1 MENKIKK
8 GRRGLWRKLARCWQ
22 LWILLLP
29 GLIWLIV
36 FCYAPMGGL
45 VIAFKDFKPKLGI
58 WESPWAGLKHFER
71 FFSTNIAVDTIVNTL
86 RLSISSL
93 FWSFPV
99 PILLALMINQLKKKG
114 TKRFIQTA
122 IYAPYFVSN
131 VVVVSIMSV
140 ILNPTTGFVN
150 HLLDSIGIGSRMF
163 MARPEY
169 FTPVYVVSGIWQTA
183 GFNAIIY
190 LAALTAISPDLYEA
204 AVIDGASKLKCILHI
219 EIPAIMP
226 TVVIM
231 FIMSAGRMLTIGYEK
246 VYLMQTNMNLSVS
259 EVISTYVYKVGIQSA
274 QYSFATAVGMFNSVA
289 NLIVLF
295 IANTL
300 AKRITDTSLF

>member
-1 MENKIKK
+1 MKS
-8 GRRGLWRKLARCWQ
+8 RFRARAKAALHVLKHSWQ
-22 LWILLLP
+22 LWVLLLP
-29 GLIWLIV
+29 GLVWLIL

-45 VIAFKDFKPKLGI
+45 LIAFKDFKPKLGI
-58 WESPWAGLKHFER
+58 LGSPWAGLKYFER
-71 FFSTNIAVDTIVNTL
+71 FFSTNIAVNTIFNTL
-86 RLSISSL
+86 RLSINTL
-93 FWSFPV
+93 LWSFPV
-99 PILLALMINQLKKKG
+99 PIILSLMINQIRRSG
-114 TKRFIQTA
+114 VKRFIQTA

-131 VVVVSIMSV
+131 VVVVSVLSV

-150 HLLDSIGIGSRMF
+150 RLLEDVGIGSRMF

-169 FTPVYVVSGIWQTA
+169 FMPVYVISGIWQTA
-183 GFNAIIY
+183 GYNAIIY

-204 AVIDGASKLKCILHI
+204 AVIDGATRLQCIRHI
-219 EIPAIMP
+219 ELPAILP

-246 VYLMQTNMNLSVS
+246 VYLMQTNMNLTVS
-259 EVISTYVYKVGIQSA
+259 EIISTYVYKVGIQSA

-295 IANTL
+295 LANAL
-300 AKRITDTSLF
+300 AKKITDTSLF

>member
-1 MENKIKK
+1 MLNAQKN
-8 GRRGLWRKLARCWQ
+8 RKRVHLPDLKRCWQ
-22 LWILLLP
+22 LWVLLLP
-29 GLIWLIV
+29 SLIWLIL

-58 WESPWAGLKHFER
+58 WGSPWAGFKYFER
-71 FFSTNIAVDTIVNTL
+71 FFSTKIATNTIINTL

-93 FWSFPV
+93 LWGFPV
-99 PILLALMINQLKKKG
+99 PIIMALMVNQIKRSG
-114 TKRFIQTA
+114 VKRFIQTA

-131 VVVVSIMSV
+131 VVVVGVLSV

-183 GFNAIIY
+183 GYNAIIY

-204 AVIDGASKLKCILHI
+204 AAIDGATKLQCIWHI
-219 EIPAIMP
+219 EIPAILP

-246 VYLMQTNMNLSVS
+246 VYLMQTNMNLAAS

-274 QYSFATAVGMFNSVA
+274 QYSFATAVGVFNSVA

-295 IANTL
+295 LANTM
-300 AKRITDTSLF
+300 AKRITGNGLF

>member
-1 MENKIKK
+1 MESTRLSRVSKFFQKEKRN
-8 GRRGLWRKLARCWQ
+8 WQ

-29 GLIWLIV
+29 GLFWLLM

-45 VIAFKDFKPKLGI
+45 AIAFKDFKPKLGI
-58 WESPWAGLKHFER
+58 MGSPWAGLKYFER
-71 FFSTNIAVDTIVNTL
+71 FFSTNIAVNTIINTL
-86 RLSISSL
+86 RLSINNL
-93 FWSFPV
+93 LWSFPV
-99 PILLALMINQLKKKG
+99 PVLLALMINQLRRNG
-114 TKRFIQTA
+114 TKRFIQTT

-131 VVVVSIMSV
+131 VVVVSILTV

-150 HLLDSIGIGSRMF
+150 HFLDQIGIGSRMF

-169 FTPVYVVSGIWQTA
+169 FVPVYVVSGIWQTA
-183 GFNAIIY
+183 GFNTIIY
-190 LAALTAISPDLYEA
+190 LAALTAISQDLYEA
-204 AVIDGASKLKCILHI
+204 AVIDGATKLKCIWHI
-219 EIPAIMP
+219 ELPAILP
-226 TVVIM
+226 TIVIM

-246 VYLMQTNMNLSVS
+246 VYLMQTSMNLSTS

-289 NLIVLF
+289 NLIVLL

-300 AKRITDTSLF
+300 AKRITGNGLF